1 MATTLR
7 QRLAE
12 PRILVA
18 PGVYDG
24 VTARLVA
31 EAGFEVAYLS
41 GAGVSYSLLGKPD
54 VGLVSLKEMVDRV
67 SAVARAIDI
76 PLIVD
81 GDNGHGGV
89 LNTMATVEMFEAGG
103 AAAIQ
108 LEDQAY
114 PKRCGHLDGKRLV
127 PTGDMVAKLR
137 AACRARQS
145 DDFLVIGRTDA
156 RSVEGFSA
164 AIERASAY
172 REAGADVVFVEAPQS
187 LDELAAVAE
196 HFRGVPLVANMVEG
210 GKTPCL
216 PAGELEALG
225 YSLAL
230 FPNALT
236 RSFVHTGRRLLAELS
251 ASGSTRAMSA
261 SMVDFGEL
269 NQLLGL
275 DQLTAIERELAS

>member
-1 MATTLR
+1 MLVDRITR
-7 QRLAE
+7 PE
-12 PRILVA
+12 ILVA

-24 VTARLVA
+24 VTARLVE

-54 VGLVSLKEMVDRV
+54 LGLVSLKEMVDRV
-67 SAVARAIDI
+67 AAVARSIEI

-114 PKRCGHLDGKRLV
+114 PKRCGHLEGKRLV
-127 PTGDMVAKLR
+127 PIHEMVSKIR
-137 AACRARQS
+137 AACRARRS
-145 DDFLVIGRTDA
+145 ADFLVIGRTDA
-156 RSVEGFSA
+156 RSVEGLDA
-164 AIERASAY
+164 AIARAAAY
-172 REAGADVVFVEAPQS
+172 REAGADILFVEAPRS
-187 LDELAAVAE
+187 VDELELVAE
-196 HFRGVPLVANMVEG
+196 RFRGIPLVANMVEG
-210 GKTPCL
+210 GVTPSV
-216 PAGELEALG
+216 PATELEAMG
-225 YSLAL
+225 YALVL

-236 RSFVHTGRRLLAELS
+236 RSFVHSGRRLLAQLS
-251 ASGSTRAMSA
+251 STGSTASA
-261 SMVDFGEL
+261 VSQMVGFDEL

-275 DQLTAIERELAS
+275 EELTTLEAELSR